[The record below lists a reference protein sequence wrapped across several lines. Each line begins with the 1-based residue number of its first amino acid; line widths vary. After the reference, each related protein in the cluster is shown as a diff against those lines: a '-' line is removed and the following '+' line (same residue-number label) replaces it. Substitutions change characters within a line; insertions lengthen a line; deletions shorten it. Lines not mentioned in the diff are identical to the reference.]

1 MYFAPMSLLRSLARL
16 DQRLMPGLRQP
27 REAAEDYLRRTALM
41 YRFRYND
48 VGRALREHFEHLDA
62 ERTENK

>member
-1 MYFAPMSLLRSLARL
+1 MRF

-27 REAAEDYLRRTALM
+27 GESAEDYLRRTAEM

-62 ERTENK
+62 ERTQNK

>member
-1 MYFAPMSLLRSLARL
+1 MSLLRSLMRF

-27 REAAEDYLRRTALM
+27 GESAEDYLRRTAVM

-62 ERTENK
+62 ERTQNK